1 MKSNLKKIACL
12 AVSFALIISAVGCK
26 DKKEDD
32 DSKDESSGCVE
43 AAETVL
49 EAVCTLNS
57 KKIKKL
63 EKDFG
68 ADGDAVEELTKI
80 ADEHDFVKAVMDKAS
95 YEIDEESVKEKKKK
109 ATIEATITF
118 PDYEDIYYEVDAWL
132 ESFIEEIDA
141 QKEKQYQS
149 TTVTL
154 EFEVEDDEYTL
165 TNLDAIIDDLYDPM
179 IDVMPWAALDITTDP
194 PTSDDP
200 TEPDPTDDPTDSS
213 PAPTSSEEA
222 TATISD
228 LSVKKVELSPDAF
241 KAALEAVDDATGSSF
256 FDFNSETDLG
266 DFKAKN
272 YCMGYSE
279 DFENF
284 YYYYEFNSVDDA
296 KGYFDQG
303 LLGVDEYV
311 ISKVEESDWG
321 YAAYQYYS
329 FTVVLYYS
337 DAGLIYVGSA
347 STESSIK
354 EAETF
359 ITALC
364 GA

>member
-26 DKKEDD
+26 DKKKDDEDE
-32 DSKDESSGCVE
+32 SSSGCVA

-80 ADEHDFVKAVMDKAS
+80 ADEHDYVKAVMEKAS

-109 ATIEATITF
+109 ATVEATVKF
-118 PDYEDIYYEVDAWL
+118 PDYEDIYYETDAYL
-132 ESFIEEIDA
+132 ESFVEEIGE
-141 QKEKQYQS
+141 QKEKKYQS

-165 TNLDAIIDDLYDPM
+165 TNLDAIIDDLYAPM
-179 IDVMPWAALDITTDP
+179 IDVMPWAALDNPTDT
-194 PTSDDP
+194 PTD
-200 TEPDPTDDPTDSS
+200 PDPTDGPTDTTDTS
-213 PAPTSSEEA
+213 ATPTSSEEDI
-222 TATISD
+222 ATISD
-228 LSVKKVELSPDAF
+228 LSVKKVSLSPDAF
-241 KAALEAVDDATGSSF
+241 KAALAAVDEYTGNSF
-256 FDFNSETDLG
+256 FSFDSETELG
-266 DFKAKN
+266 DYKATN

-279 DFENF
+279 DFNNF
-284 YYYYEFNSVDDA
+284 YYYYEFASNADA
-296 KGYFDQG
+296 KGYFDDST
-303 LLGVDEYV
+303 LGTEDYT
-311 ISKVEESDWG
+311 ISKVDEGDWG
-321 YAAYQYYS
+321 YAAFQYYS
-329 FTVVLYYS
+329 YTYVLYYS
-337 DAGLIYVGSA
+337 DNGLIYVGSA

-354 EAETF
+354 EVETF